1 MLNPEETY
9 HRKKQ
14 ILYDSKNKKILT
26 FIDKMP
32 DAGNFTGELII
43 NMNNYIKRYP
53 ERVDIF
59 NMENLKTQ
67 LTLF

>member
-1 MLNPEETY
+1 MLDPEETY
-9 HRKKQ
+9 HRKNQ

-53 ERVDIF
+53 ERVEIF
-59 NMENLKTQ
+59 KFESSDSQ